1 MASAHF
7 YYVTIV
13 TVSAPGGKGIVN
25 GNSSLCA
32 HSLVHPGEQFVFGN
46 DHPLPDGDGG
56 KVFGVHQ
63 RICIGTG
70 DTEHG
75 GYVIGVQRQRELIV
89 RSVSSCHSVSFQIL
103 RKLEIRKIV
112 RVEVASC
119 ARR

>member
-13 TVSAPGGKGIVN
+13 TVSATGGQGIVN

-75 GYVIGVQRQRELIV
+75 GYVIGAQRQRELIV
-89 RSVSSCHSVSFQIL
+89 VCVERLQII
-103 RKLEIRKIV
+103 KLLSYV
-112 RVEVASC
+112 RVLVLSISADSGTEL
-119 ARR
+119 